1 MSQVD
6 NATRGLE
13 SKLVDHVSRVRFEDL
28 PPKVVEYCKLL
39 IIDSFGV
46 TFPGSSAPGCSEV
59 VELTRGWGGSGS
71 TVLIHG
77 NEAAPPFAALANS
90 TMMHALDFDD
100 TLDATALH
108 TFVTVLPAGLAT
120 AEYLG
125 GVDGKTLITALVL
138 GVDMICRVSLGIRR
152 PLSWIR
158 TSTCGSFGAAVTA
171 GKILGLDRER
181 LTNALGVAYSQ
192 TSGNA
197 QGLIE
202 GRLVKRMQPGFAA
215 QAGVT
220 SAFLARAGIT
230 GSHAFLEGQYGFY
243 NLYER
248 GEYDPGPVVEH
259 LGEHYTIL
267 DLSLKPYPCCRMTH
281 ASIDAALQLRTVI
294 GTSVQDIE
302 EIRVI
307 ASKMVTE
314 MVGKTFVIGTDPQ
327 VDAQFS
333 IPYTVSAAILY
344 GDVFLKDFEVAAI
357 MDEEVRALAERVNV
371 TSDPDL
377 PDKDILHARMT
388 IRMKN
393 GQNHEAS
400 VNAPL
405 GNPSRPLTMERCKE
419 KFRKCLAQSK
429 VDFDDGSTNEL
440 LSMIEDLEQV
450 QDVRLLTA
458 LMQSKKSEIKSEV
471 PKVI

>member
-1 MSQVD
+1 MSQAD
-6 NATRGLE
+6 NVTRGLE
-13 SKLVDHVSRVRFEDL
+13 GKLVDHVSRVNFQNL
-28 PPKVVEYCKLL
+28 PTEVVEYCKLF

-46 TFPGSSAPGCSEV
+46 TFPGYSAPGCREV
-59 VELTRGWGGSGS
+59 AELTRNWGGSGS

-77 NEAAPPFAALANS
+77 NRAAPPFAALANS

-100 TLDATALH
+100 TLDVSALH

-171 GKILGLDRER
+171 GKILGLDCER
-181 LTNALGVAYSQ
+181 LTNALGVVYSQ
-192 TSGNA
+192 TAGNA

-220 SAFLARAGIT
+220 SAFLAHAGIT
-230 GSHAFLEGQYGFY
+230 GSHDFLQGQYGFY

-248 GEYDPGPVVEH
+248 REYDPEPVVDR

-281 ASIDAALQLRTVI
+281 ASIDGALQLKDMI
-294 GTSVQDIE
+294 DDPAKDLE
-302 EIRVI
+302 EILVI

-333 IPYTVSAAILY
+333 IPYTVSAALLY
-344 GDVFLKDFEVAAI
+344 GDVFLKDFEIAAI
-357 MDEEVRALAERVNV
+357 MDEKVKALAERVKV

-377 PDKDILHARMT
+377 PDKDILHAKIT

-393 GQNHEAS
+393 GQAHEAS
-400 VNAPL
+400 VHAPL
-405 GNPSRPLTMERCKE
+405 GNPDRPLTMEHCKE
-419 KFRKCLAQSK
+419 KFRKCLAQSN
-429 VDFDDGSTNEL
+429 VDFTDSKTDKL
-440 LSMIEDLEQV
+440 LSMIEYLEQV
-450 QDVRLLTA
+450 KDVRLLTA
-458 LMQSKKSEIKSEV
+458 LMTT
-471 PKVI
+471 